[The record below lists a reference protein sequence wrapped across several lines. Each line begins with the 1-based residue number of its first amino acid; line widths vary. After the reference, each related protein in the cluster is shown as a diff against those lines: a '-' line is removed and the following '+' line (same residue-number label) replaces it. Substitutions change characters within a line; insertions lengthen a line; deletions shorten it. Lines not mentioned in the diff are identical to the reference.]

1 MPHCLTNQLNE
12 HRLFCN
18 LQVQEVPQDEFQR
31 HDLFCGPILRV
42 LCSSKATF
50 LEPVTIQLPVSL
62 GNKLVNIPQ
71 PSDCRVRIFFRSPE
85 RETKEWV
92 EISDKLEN
100 PASYDGKLVKFKVQ
114 RFSGYVY
121 RWSQKLKGLL
131 INYWGV
137 CILKVPPPNF
147 FRLNKLSLL
156 PWLLRRKRFWPW
168 IFPSDVLPFQSKEVG
183 PFFAPWTL
191 IR

>member
-1 MPHCLTNQLNE
+1 MPQCLTNQLNE
-12 HRLFCN
+12 NRFFCN

-71 PSDCRVRIFFRSPE
+71 PSDCRVRIFFLSPE

-92 EISDKLEN
+92 EISDELEN

-114 RFSGYVY
+114 HFSGYVY
-121 RWSQKLKGLL
+121 R
-131 INYWGV
+131 
-137 CILKVPPPNF
+137 
-147 FRLNKLSLL
+147 
-156 PWLLRRKRFWPW
+156 
-168 IFPSDVLPFQSKEVG
+168 
-183 PFFAPWTL
+183 
-191 IR
+191 